1 MVENHQEVS
10 SSKNDSMDNHTS
22 SEIPPP
28 SSQMNSE
35 ESFSIISISTIE
47 TVAIVDSKG
56 LQQGNDTFL
65 QDDLAESTNSTNS
78 SIP

>member
-1 MVENHQEVS
+1 
-10 SSKNDSMDNHTS
+10 
-22 SEIPPP
+22 
-28 SSQMNSE
+28 MNSE

-47 TVAIVDSKG
+47 TVAIVDSTV
-56 LQQGNDTFL
+56 LHQGNDTFL